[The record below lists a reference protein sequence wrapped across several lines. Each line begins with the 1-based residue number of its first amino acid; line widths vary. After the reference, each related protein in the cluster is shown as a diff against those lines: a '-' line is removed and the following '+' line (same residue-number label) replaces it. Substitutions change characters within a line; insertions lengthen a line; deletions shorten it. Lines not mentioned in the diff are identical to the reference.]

1 MAATVLEWANPDP
14 LPNAAFVDTQ
24 FLFDLYGFLGGTAKA
39 KLRQSAANE
48 FFELLLSN
56 GTQLWV
62 TPSIIQEACYRY
74 FRHVRDEEE
83 EKKPQVSRG
92 DSEAEGI
99 RQAPVMYA
107 FVLELKAIAVRLPG
121 ERGPGIVPGSLVART
136 MDFLARKHQ
145 LKPMDALHAAC
156 ARLDG
161 PSVIISDDSHF
172 QKVDDLVVYA
182 YEKAPS

>member
-1 MAATVLEWANPDP
+1 MAATFLEWVNPDP
-14 LPNAAFVDTQ
+14 LPNSALVDTQ
-24 FLFDLYGFLGGTAKA
+24 FLFDLYDFQGGTGKA
-39 KLRQSAANE
+39 KLRQSAAKD
-48 FFELLLSN
+48 FFELLVNS
-56 GTQLWV
+56 GTELWI
-62 TPSIIQEACYRY
+62 TPCIIQEACYRY
-74 FRHVRDEEE
+74 FRHVRDEEQ
-83 EKKPQVSRG
+83 KKPQVSRG
-92 DSEAEGI
+92 DALAEGM

-121 ERGPGIVPGSLVART
+121 ERGPSIVPGSLVAKT

-145 LKPMDALHAAC
+145 LKPMDALHSAC

-172 QKVDDLVVYA
+172 QRVDDLVVYA